1 MSYLQYSLSKEIKA
15 FSTSRTGGISE
26 GMYAS
31 FNCTHYCGDNPM
43 HVVANREKLCLDWR
57 IHPSRLFIPRQVHDV
72 RMEVVDE
79 QFLTLSPTEQSARL
93 DGVDA
98 LISPLPDC
106 CLAISTA
113 DCVPI
118 LLYDTRA
125 RVIAAV
131 HAGWRGTVARILT
144 QVLNQMTLLYGTE
157 GKNVKAV
164 IGPSISLQAFEVG
177 DEVYEQFFS
186 ANFPMRQIAVR
197 QEKWHIDLWE
207 ANRLQLLEKG
217 VPAET
222 IHVTG
227 ICTFN
232 NSERFFS
239 ARKLGIKSG
248 RILSAIMR
256 ADVNVEY

>member
-1 MSYLQYSLSKEIKA
+1 M
-15 FSTSRTGGISE
+15 T
-26 GMYAS
+26 
-31 FNCTHYCGDNPM
+31 
-43 HVVANREKLCLDWR
+43 
-57 IHPSRLFIPRQVHDV
+57 
-72 RMEVVDE
+72 VVDE
-79 QFLTLSPTEQSARL
+79 QFLNLSSTEQSARL

-197 QEKWHIDLWE
+197 QEKWHIDLWH
-207 ANRLQLLEKG
+207 ANRLCLETAG
-217 VPAET
+217 VMPQNIT
-222 IHVTG
+222 VCG
-227 ICTFN
+227 ICTHTHHDAY
-232 NSERFFS
+232 FS
-239 ARKLGIKSG
+239 ARRLGIRSG
-248 RILSAIMR
+248 RIFTGIMLK
-256 ADVNVEY
+256 